1 MRIIIDTNVVVSGLI
16 SSKGAPR
23 RILDAWESGSFTLI
37 YSVPIVK
44 EIQGVLNRSWLQ
56 RRMAHVPNLIP
67 DLLKT
72 IIRKGE
78 LIDVG
83 DRTFEPHSTLRDPF
97 DEKFLVCAL
106 LGHADYLVTGDKDLL
121 VLETIG
127 TTQIV
132 SPTFF
137 AAALD
142 TM

>member
-16 SSKGAPR
+16 SPKGAPR
-23 RILDAWESGSFTLI
+23 RILDAWENGSFTLL
-37 YSVPIVK
+37 YSVAIVK
-44 EIQGVLNRSWLQ
+44 EIQGVLNRAWLQ

-78 LIDVG
+78 LIDVS
-83 DRTFEPHSTLRDPF
+83 DREIETPSALRDPF
-97 DEKFLVCAL
+97 DEKFLICAL

-127 TTQIV
+127 ATQIV

-137 AAALD
+137 ADVLD
-142 TM
+142 TI